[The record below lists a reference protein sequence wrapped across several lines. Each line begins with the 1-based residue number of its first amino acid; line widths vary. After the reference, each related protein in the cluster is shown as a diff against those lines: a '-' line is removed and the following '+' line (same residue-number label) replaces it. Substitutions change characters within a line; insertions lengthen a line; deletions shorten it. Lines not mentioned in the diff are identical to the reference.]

1 MIHFVAIRDDGRL
14 GHNIFVNYFFLV
26 VAMNTVCRTKTLDGL
41 FFLGARKTVTARIMR
56 SVSGV
61 VPCFVGG
68 TVPS

>member
-1 MIHFVAIRDDGRL
+1 MHFVAIRDDGRL
-14 GHNIFVNYFFLV
+14 GHKIFVKYFFLV
-26 VAMNTVCRTKTLDGL
+26 VAMNTVCRTNTLDGL
-41 FFLGARKTVTARIMR
+41 FFLGARNIMTARTIG